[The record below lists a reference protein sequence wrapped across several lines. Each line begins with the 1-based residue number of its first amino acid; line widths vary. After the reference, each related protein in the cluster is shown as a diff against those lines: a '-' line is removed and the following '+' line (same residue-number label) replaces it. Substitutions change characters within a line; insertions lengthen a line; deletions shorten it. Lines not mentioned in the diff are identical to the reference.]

1 MEAMVVSWLG
11 LNAGFY
17 PSPSWGGRPAEGR
30 SGGGLLPQKRFLAH
44 SVRYPH
50 PGLRFAKADANASA
64 FCLKTAAGASLC
76 RPSPQGGGIK
86 MLRANRLDIV
96 AVGIDQ
102 ERGEIGRAV
111 IGPRAGGAIVAAS
124 GPHALAVEFLDR
136 GVVGRPERD
145 VGTAAGRPLVRI
157 QPERRVVLGP
167 AAGAGFI
174 ALAKDIS
181 ERRQCR
187 RVKAH
192 AGVEIADFQSDV
204 VVHGDLQ

>member
-1 MEAMVVSWLG
+1 MQ
-11 LNAGFY
+11 GFFI
-17 PSPSWGGRPAEGR
+17 PPPRGRSWGGCPAEGR

-64 FCLKTAAGASLC
+64 FCLKTAAGGRLC

-111 IGPRAGGAIVAAS
+111 IGPRAGGAICAAS
-124 GPHALAVEFLDR
+124 GVP
-136 GVVGRPERD
+136 
-145 VGTAAGRPLVRI
+145 
-157 QPERRVVLGP
+157 
-167 AAGAGFI
+167 
-174 ALAKDIS
+174 S
-181 ERRQCR
+181 
-187 RVKAH
+187 
-192 AGVEIADFQSDV
+192 
-204 VVHGDLQ
+204 